1 LENDVKRIISTT
13 ITFLLAATPAA
24 GQDLVQAV
32 SGIDRGTIRASYATQ
47 PGTCGHDDNIQFGT
61 SRTVINGRWNN
72 QRCIE
77 GPAFLQLEIRNSR
90 VSDAEIRVG
99 TESWPRAGGDV
110 TDLGRLAAATT
121 AAALLELAEDARDDA
136 GENLV
141 FAAVI
146 ADSAVLVGPLLRLA
160 RMDGLEEDTR
170 KSAVFWLAHATD
182 QDVSGHLETLAMD
195 DGIPLD
201 VREAAVFG
209 LSQADGATAGPA
221 LRRIAMSEAPTELRE
236 NAVFW
241 LGQSDDPQAVEFLTE
256 LARGSSPLAE
266 KAVFGLSQHDS
277 PEANAALKALV
288 TDRSVREDVQEN
300 AIFWLGQSDDDGN
313 VDFLREVYQELDD
326 PDLKEKVIFS
336 MSQVGGD
343 DAITWLL
350 AVAGDRDE
358 PTDVRKNAL
367 FWAGQ
372 TEGAGDRL
380 IALYG
385 AVTDRDIKQ
394 QLIFV
399 YAQADDDASLA
410 KLMDIGRNET
420 DHDLRENAIFW
431 LGQSDAPEAMAF
443 LEDLIDG

>member
-1 LENDVKRIISTT
+1 VKRIIST
-13 ITFLLAATPAA
+13 IVALLVAAAPVS
-24 GQDLVQAV
+24 GQDLVRTV
-32 SGIDRGTIRASYATQ
+32 SGMDRGTVRASYATR
-47 PGTCGHDDNIQFGT
+47 PGTCGHDDNVQFGT
-61 SRTVINGRWNN
+61 NRTVINGRWNN
-72 QRCIE
+72 QRCVE
-77 GPAFLQLEIRNSR
+77 GPAFLQLEIRSGR
-90 VSDAEIRVG
+90 VADAEVRVG
-99 TESWPRAGGDV
+99 DEAWPRAGAAV
-110 TDLGRLAAATT
+110 TDLGRLAAAAT
-121 AAALLELAEDARDDA
+121 ASALLKLAEDARDDA
-136 GENLV
+136 GEDLV

-146 ADSAVLVGPLLRLA
+146 GDSAVLVDPLLRLA
-160 RMDGLEEDTR
+160 RMDGIEEDTR

-182 QDVSGHLETLAMD
+182 QDVSAYLEALAMD
-195 DGIPLD
+195 DGIPMD

-209 LSQADGATAGPA
+209 LSQSDGSKAGPA
-221 LRRIAMSEAPTELRE
+221 LRRIAMSTAPTELRE

-241 LGQSDDPQAVEFLTE
+241 LGQSGDPQAVEFLIE
-256 LARGSSPLAE
+256 LARGSGPLAE

-277 PEANAALKALV
+277 PEANRALKALV
-288 TDRSVREDVQEN
+288 IDPNVTADVREN

-343 DAITWLL
+343 DAVTWLL

-372 TEGAGDRL
+372 TEGARDRL
-380 IALYG
+380 IALYDE
-385 AVTDRDIKQ
+385 VTDRDIKQ

-399 YAQADDDASLA
+399 YSQADDDASLRQ
-410 KLMDIGRNET
+410 LMDIARNES

-431 LGQSDAPEAMAF
+431 LGQSDTPEALAF